1 MFKIE
6 NGNMLLNRGD
16 SATIRIENTSSNF
29 LPGDCIKFS
38 IMEKNNCNSV
48 IFQKRYDVIEQSET
62 EPNVF
67 EITLAPEDSKKFC
80 PSFKTGTKTFWY
92 EIELESGDFINTLVG
107 YDDQGAKEFIVFP
120 EASEETESV

>member
-29 LPGDCIKFS
+29 NPGDCIKFS

-48 IFQKRYDVIEQSET
+48 VFQKRYDIIEQSTT

-67 EITLAPEDSKKFC
+67 EIGLTPEDSKEFC
-80 PSFKTGTKTFWY
+80 PPLKTGTKTFWY
-92 EIELESGDFINTLVG
+92 EIELESGDVINTLIG
-107 YDDQGAKEFIVFP
+107 YDDKGAKEFIVFP
-120 EASEETESV
+120 EASEEMKSI